1 MCPNLVCNGTKIA
14 RDGSRPH
21 LGKVLGDGSQGLTPW
36 RVLHQDAE
44 VGVGEPAAPHPLP
57 LGDAGR
63 RKRNIL
69 VELIVLADVILH
81 NITTT
86 KHPPGFQLT

>member
-1 MCPNLVCNGTKIA
+1 MLV
-14 RDGSRPH
+14 DG
-21 LGKVLGDGSQGLTPW
+21 GQGFTPL

-44 VGVGEPAAPHPLP
+44 VGVGEPAALHPLP

-63 RKRNIL
+63 RTSNIL
-69 VELIVLADVILH
+69 VERIVVADVILY
-81 NITTT
+81 NIETT